1 MANVLD
7 IERGRQDAL
16 DRLYIVDTRAED
28 AYDDIARLAQMLC
41 GTPIALVSLVDRDR
55 QWFKARVGTLLEWIP
70 REISFCDHT
79 IRDSASVMQVHDAR
93 VDERFRDNPLVKG
106 EPHARAHAGAPSA
119 SGLCSAA
126 SRASA
131 NLRGA
136 PIVTRDG
143 HAIGAVCVVD
153 YEPRVLDEV
162 QLAGLQALARQVVF
176 LLELRTFLQEERERY
191 ALSEDITRR
200 LLDDRSQ
207 LERLNHDLMERAL
220 RDSLTGLLNRAGMQA
235 LRDTPAFMARIED
248 GAYCLALA
256 DVDHF
261 KRINDTY
268 GHTVGDEVLRAVAA
282 IIRGCLREGDYAG
295 RYGGE
300 EFIALFPQ
308 TRIAEAARMAELVR
322 ERVEAMRLPC
332 QVTLSIG
339 LVEGRRC
346 LESRLIALARADR
359 ALYEAKRN
367 GRNQV
372 ALGEALIG

>member
-106 EPHARAHAGAPSA
+106 EPHARAYA
-119 SGLCSAA
+119 
-126 SRASA
+126 
-131 NLRGA
+131 GA